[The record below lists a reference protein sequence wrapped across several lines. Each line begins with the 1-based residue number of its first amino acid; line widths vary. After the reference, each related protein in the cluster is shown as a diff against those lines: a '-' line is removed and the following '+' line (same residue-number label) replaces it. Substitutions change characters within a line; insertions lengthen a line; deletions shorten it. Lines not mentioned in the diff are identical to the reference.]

1 MLCATSCV
9 LSICLNCQNK
19 WEKMT
24 LHFAYQQQKEGEMEV
39 LVHMHV
45 IVQSQEEQGY
55 FNSNSQRSVNNKL
68 HSI

>member
-1 MLCATSCV
+1 
-9 LSICLNCQNK
+9 
-19 WEKMT
+19 MT